1 MGKIVYHYNEKTLN
15 YEKIKP
21 SLKTGLL
28 KFFGFVMASLFTA
41 ILIIIVAFTYLDSPK
56 EKRLISQIKDLKA
69 SYDYLNVELNEMNS
83 VLKGLQDRDDN
94 IYRVI
99 TESEPIPQSI
109 RNVGMGGHN
118 SFEEFEKYGS
128 LGELVMN
135 TSNKLKKIQKQLYIQ
150 SKSYDEIAQL
160 IKTREEYWASRPAIQ
175 PVSNKDLTR
184 LASGFGYRIDP
195 IYKTRK
201 FHAGIDFT
209 APSGTPIYA
218 TGDGTIIRAQR
229 LRTGYGQNVIIDHGY
244 GYRSLYAHMSKISV
258 RKGQKVKRGQIIGKV
273 GSTGKST
280 APHLHYEVIK
290 NGRKLNPIEFFYS
303 DLTPEE
309 YEKIIVF
316 ASQSNQSFD

>member
-1 MGKIVYHYNEKTLN
+1 
-15 YEKIKP
+15 
-21 SLKTGLL
+21 
-28 KFFGFVMASLFTA
+28 
-41 ILIIIVAFTYLDSPK
+41 
-56 EKRLISQIKDLKA
+56 
-69 SYDYLNVELNEMNS
+69 
-83 VLKGLQDRDDN
+83 
-94 IYRVI
+94 
-99 TESEPIPQSI
+99 
-109 RNVGMGGHN
+109 MGGHN

-160 IKTREEYWASRPAIQ
+160 IKTRDEYWASRPAIQ

-201 FHAGIDFT
+201 FHQGIDFT

-218 TGDGTIIRAQR
+218 TGDGTVIRAQR